1 MMKMSAILLPGVILL
16 SPLAVAHASLENNAG
31 GTVRPIDPAS
41 LDTRRFTGP
50 RVSGRVFY
58 AELDAGAEVDA
69 GYEEAAEN
77 EAPIEGEEE
86 VYAEDGGE
94 PADHEEGEILEEQET
109 EAVGEGGE
117 AAEEAE
123 AAEAYDGADPNYDE
137 SGAPKT
143 EGGAESGVY
152 EQEEAAAQGFEGE
165 PSDQPSDAAADA
177 GYADAPDPYY
187 DDDGSQ
193 VDGGESPG
201 QPLVSPFGAV
211 GTGTGE

>member
-1 MMKMSAILLPGVILL
+1 MMKMSTILLPGVILL

-31 GTVRPIDPAS
+31 GTVRPIEPAR
-41 LDTRRFTGP
+41 LDTRRFTGL

-58 AELDAGAEVDA
+58 AELDAGAGVDA

-86 VYAEDGGE
+86 AYAEDGGE
-94 PADHEEGEILEEQET
+94 PADYEEEEILDEQET

-123 AAEAYDGADPNYDE
+123 GAAYDGADPNYDE

-152 EQEEAAAQGFEGE
+152 EQEEAVSQAFEDE
-165 PSDQPSDAAADA
+165 PPDQPYDTDA

-187 DDDGSQ
+187 DDGGSP
-193 VDGGESPG
+193 VDDGESPA
-201 QPLVSPFGAV
+201 QPLVSPFGAI
-211 GTGTGE
+211 GSGTGE